1 MESLFGNLFES
12 ENRRTKPL
20 ADRMRPER
28 LSDFVGQEK
37 AVGKG
42 SPLRRMIE
50 RDMLQSVLFYGPP
63 GTGKTTL
70 AQVIAHVT
78 GEQFVSINAVSS
90 GVPELRKL
98 IAKAQEEQRRG
109 LGRTIVFI
117 DEIHRF
123 NKAQQDVLLPYVENG
138 TIVLIGATTEN
149 PFFEINSPLL
159 SRMKVVRLE
168 KLQPQHIQQ
177 IWSEQSKTASGAS
190 LAASPQSR
198 RLCEL

>member
-1 MESLFGNLFES
+1 MESLFSGGGYVH
-12 ENRRTKPL
+12 KPL
-20 ADRMRPER
+20 ADRMRPEK
-28 LSDFVGQEK
+28 LSDFVGQEN
-37 AVGKG
+37 AVGSG

-70 AQVIAHVT
+70 ARVIANMT
-78 GEQFVSINAVSS
+78 GEQFVAVNAVSS

-98 IAKAQEEQRRG
+98 IAKAQDLQRSG

-138 TIVLIGATTEN
+138 TIILIGATTEN
-149 PFFEINSPLL
+149 PFFEF
-159 SRMKVVRLE
+159 
-168 KLQPQHIQQ
+168 
-177 IWSEQSKTASGAS
+177 WSNITPCSKTIFTSAGN
-190 LAASPQSR
+190 
-198 RLCEL
+198 

>member
-1 MESLFGNLFES
+1 MENLFSNLFEQ
-12 ENRRTKPL
+12 EQRQTKPL

-78 GEQFVSINAVSS
+78 GEQFVSINAVNS

-98 IAKAQEEQRRG
+98 ISKAQEEQRRG
-109 LGRTIVFI
+109 MGRTIVFI

-138 TIVLIGATTEN
+138 TLCSLVLPRKI
-149 PFFEINSPLL
+149 PSL
-159 SRMKVVRLE
+159 
-168 KLQPQHIQQ
+168 KLIRPCCP
-177 IWSEQSKTASGAS
+177 A
-190 LAASPQSR
+190 
-198 RLCEL
+198 